1 MLSNALFSRC
11 CCTAIEEVEV
21 NFPTS
26 LHEGYATDAVK
37 IFEAPAAAA
46 DASKPTLLARTLV
59 ADKGCESPKQE
70 PAKVPVLELPI
81 AKPRADGHSSFT
93 GSSAQGRPCTVFM
106 EGADDARPARRVP
119 AMYRICAKERS
130 LIVDLGARKIKCPV
144 DGLEDIY
151 QIADGQEAFPPSAV
165 LATKSEKELESLL
178 YLVYYPDPSNCSGDL
193 ETLCF
198 SESSSQGR
206 DDLME
211 QLKRLSMT

>member
-11 CCTAIEEVEV
+11 CCTAIEELEV

-93 GSSAQGRPCTVFM
+93 GSIAQGRPCTVFM
-106 EGADDARPARRVP
+106 EGADDARPARRVS
-119 AMYRICAKERS
+119 AMYRICAEERS

-151 QIADGQEAFPPSAV
+151 QLSDGPEFFPQSVV
-165 LATKSEKELESLL
+165 LAATNEELESLL
-178 YLVYYPDPSNCSGDL
+178 YVVYCPEPSNPAVL

-198 SESSSQGR
+198 LECSSQGR
-206 DDLME
+206 DELMHE
-211 QLKRLSMT
+211 LTLLSMP